1 MYRRGCLYSVS
12 IIVGQIIRF
21 TGTYFYSPV
30 IFRIS
35 GILHNANHRILSGVT
50 LLPLIP
56 VGTVDT
62 IFAIGTIHAI
72 LTVRTIRT
80 ICTIFTI
87 GTVLTIFS
95 VRTVGTVHT
104 VFTIRTIYAILT
116 VCTVYA
122 VFPGI
127 SIRTGISFL
136 PVTDS
141 NRSTFGEGDS
151 IPRTIRQFLDMSN
164 VISYPV
170 GIDNHLKII
179 NILIQFFT

>member
-1 MYRRGCLYSVS
+1 MNKWLNPRSAFGIALITIALLGLPFVAAMG
-12 IIVGQIIRF
+12 GQAW
-21 TGTYFYSPV
+21 V
-30 IFRIS
+30 
-35 GILHNANHRILSGVT
+35 RIL
-50 LLPLIP
+50 
-56 VGTVDT
+56 D
-62 IFAIGTIHAI
+62 FAI
-72 LTVRTIRT
+72 LTVR
-80 ICTIFTI
+80 
-87 GTVLTIFS
+87 
-95 VRTVGTVHT
+95 
-104 VFTIRTIYAILT
+104 
-116 VCTVYA
+116 TVYA